1 MTTQMPTAIP
11 PTPAAPAPETLSP
24 APPPSTA
31 LADIPAVAGAVSGSD
46 DPSAGFTLDIRSAL
60 ALLPDD
66 DALDDWFLRF
76 TKDNEHL
83 GCQFE
88 IDQEGNLIAMAS
100 ESIDGVVR
108 SGNLYFDLSAW
119 NDEGPRGI
127 VLTGNA
133 LVRTAGPGRRSPD
146 AGWIAPE
153 QMELLPPPGQRR
165 HGLPFAPRFVVEL
178 RSISNSVAQQQA
190 KMEEWLAYG
199 VALGWLIDPFLRQV
213 HIYRPGVAPELL
225 DNPETLSGDP
235 ELPGFVFAV
244 RRRIFDLL

>member
-1 MTTQMPTAIP
+1 MTTQTPTAIP

-31 LADIPAVAGAVSGSD
+31 LAEVPAVATAACSA
-46 DPSAGFTLDIRSAL
+46 DPPAGFTLDIRSAL

-66 DALDDWFLRF
+66 DALDEWFMQF
-76 TKDNEHL
+76 TAANEHS
-83 GCQFE
+83 GYRFE
-88 IDQEGNLIAMAS
+88 IDGKGRLLAMAS
-100 ESIDGVVR
+100 ESRDGAER
-108 SGNLYFDLSAW
+108 QLNLQYDLVTW
-119 NDEGPRGI
+119 TNTGPGGK
-127 VLTGNA
+127 VMTGNE
-133 LVRTAGPGRRSPD
+133 LVRVGQQGRRSAD

-153 QMELLPPPGQRR
+153 QVAELPPPGQRY
-165 HGLPFAPRFVVEL
+165 HGIPFAPRFVAEI
-178 RSISNSVAQQQA
+178 RSISETVEHQQA
-190 KMEEWLAYG
+190 KMEEWLACG

-225 DNPETLSGDP
+225 DDPETVSGDP